1 MAEES
6 VTTHDKSGTANRMK
20 PWAEDV
26 VCPVCFASLRFG
38 ETTVVCSGCGRT
50 YPVVDGIPVLIPQR
64 ADEQGK

>member
-6 VTTHDKSGTANRMK
+6 VTTNEQSGTANPMN

-50 YPVVDGIPVLIPQR
+50 YPVVDGIAVLIAQR
-64 ADEQGK
+64 GDEQGK